1 MQYMITISQN
11 ASGAEDGH
19 NPYYDELEKLTAQ
32 KWIDEFDWPEVVI
45 QSEFNYYDEPNT
57 VH

>member
-32 KWIDEFDWPEVVI
+32 KWIDEFD
-45 QSEFNYYDEPNT
+45 
-57 VH
+57 